1 MFRVDFRRQSR
12 VLRWGLAAVYLP
24 VTAVYAV
31 LWFLGACFYYGVA
44 CAFYSRV
51 GWAHASRAAWSMTCD
66 ALFFACLIGV
76 NLVAAAGRLAL
87 WLWRW
92 VRRLFPPLQVIIH
105 WPPSSSSESDERVLL
120 SRLSLFLR
128 LNSSLRLDFTIKR
141 NAFHFQ
147 SSLSSICLERFARR
161 DGLSAM
167 AVSVL
172 VLMEDRQLCAFICAH
187 SYFHF
192 FVAQIYILLA
202 RIQNFVDYFCA
213 RARSTVA
220 LSNSRY

>member
-1 MFRVDFRRQSR
+1 
-12 VLRWGLAAVYLP
+12 
-24 VTAVYAV
+24 
-31 LWFLGACFYYGVA
+31 
-44 CAFYSRV
+44 
-51 GWAHASRAAWSMTCD
+51 MTCD

-105 WPPSSSSESDERVLL
+105 CPPSSNSESDERVLL

-147 SSLSSICLERFARR
+147 SSLSSVRLERFARR

-167 AVSVL
+167 AISVL

-192 FVAQIYILLA
+192 LLRRFTFYWRAFETLLIIFAQGRVLLSRILIFVINVCANARLSVAQ
-202 RIQNFVDYFCA
+202 FF
-213 RARSTVA
+213 
-220 LSNSRY
+220 

>member
-92 VRRLFPPLQVIIH
+92 VRRLFPPLQVIILC
-105 WPPSSSSESDERVLL
+105 PPSSNSESDERGPFA
-120 SRLSLFLR
+120 SPKSLPSPKFLAP
-128 LNSSLRLDFTIKR
+128 S
-141 NAFHFQ
+141 
-147 SSLSSICLERFARR
+147 
-161 DGLSAM
+161 
-167 AVSVL
+167 
-172 VLMEDRQLCAFICAH
+172 
-187 SYFHF
+187 
-192 FVAQIYILLA
+192 
-202 RIQNFVDYFCA
+202 
-213 RARSTVA
+213 
-220 LSNSRY
+220 

>member
-1 MFRVDFRRQSR
+1 M
-12 VLRWGLAAVYLP
+12 
-24 VTAVYAV
+24 
-31 LWFLGACFYYGVA
+31 
-44 CAFYSRV
+44 
-51 GWAHASRAAWSMTCD
+51 
-66 ALFFACLIGV
+66 
-76 NLVAAAGRLAL
+76 
-87 WLWRW
+87 
-92 VRRLFPPLQVIIH
+92 
-105 WPPSSSSESDERVLL
+105 

-147 SSLSSICLERFARR
+147 SSLFSVRLERFAHR

-167 AVSVL
+167 AISVL
-172 VLMEDRQLCAFICAH
+172 VFDGGPSIVRIHLCAFIL
-187 SYFHF
+187 SF
-192 FVAQIYILLA
+192 FVAQIYISLV

>member
-1 MFRVDFRRQSR
+1 M
-12 VLRWGLAAVYLP
+12 GA
-24 VTAVYAV
+24 TA
-31 LWFLGACFYYGVA
+31 
-44 CAFYSRV
+44 
-51 GWAHASRAAWSMTCD
+51 
-66 ALFFACLIGV
+66 
-76 NLVAAAGRLAL
+76 
-87 WLWRW
+87 
-92 VRRLFPPLQVIIH
+92 FPSTSGNHSLT
-105 WPPSSSSESDERVLL
+105 SSSSESDERVLL

-147 SSLSSICLERFARR
+147 SSLSSVRLERFARR

-167 AVSVL
+167 AISVL

-192 FVAQIYILLA
+192 FVAQIYISLV
-202 RIQNFVDYFCA
+202 RIRNFVDYFCA

-220 LSNSRY
+220 HSEQH